1 MQRPSVPAGGT
12 PAGSRHASTDHKRH
26 SRSSID
32 GKRQGSIAS
41 VSSLSREYAPADRD
55 EQVLY
60 SPREEVEDPAQKINS
75 EGLMVDDEAVQ
86 GHEKEGSNA
95 SNILDDMERF
105 QREIDELRER
115 YKKAA

>member
-1 MQRPSVPAGGT
+1 M
-12 PAGSRHASTDHKRH
+12 GSRQTSTEYKRN
-26 SRSSID
+26 SRGSID

-41 VSSLSREYAPADRD
+41 VSSLSREYVPGAAD
-55 EQVLY
+55 EQALY
-60 SPREEVEDPAQKINS
+60 SPREEVDEPLSSAVASPLPKPG
-75 EGLMVDDEAVQ
+75 EGALAAATAEA
-86 GHEKEGSNA
+86 EAKRKDGSNA